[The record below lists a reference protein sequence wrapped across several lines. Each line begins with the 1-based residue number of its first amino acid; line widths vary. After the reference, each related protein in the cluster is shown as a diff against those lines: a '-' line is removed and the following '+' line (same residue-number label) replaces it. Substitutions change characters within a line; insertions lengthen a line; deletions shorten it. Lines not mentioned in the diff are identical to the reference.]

1 MALIL
6 YAEDDELMAEFVR
19 LKLAEDGHVTGIVM
33 EGEAAFAAIK
43 IKRPDLVI
51 LDCNLPGLPGVEI
64 LRRMRMSRDLYD
76 IPVLILTGRRSESDV
91 ALAKQAGANEYLKK
105 PFDPEE
111 LKFIVEEM
119 LLRQARRLRA
129 TG

>member
-51 LDCNLPGLPGVEI
+51 LDCNLPGLPGVEV

-76 IPVLILTGRRSESDV
+76 IPVLILTARRSESDV